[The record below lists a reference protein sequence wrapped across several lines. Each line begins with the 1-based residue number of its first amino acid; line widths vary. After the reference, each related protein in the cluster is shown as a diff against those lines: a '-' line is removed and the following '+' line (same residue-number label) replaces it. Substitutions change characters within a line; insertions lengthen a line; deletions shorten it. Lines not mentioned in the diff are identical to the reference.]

1 MKLHTLMV
9 AVALGVVVPNVVF
22 AHPVSFKG
30 GYGVMP
36 SYTPERKELELN
48 YSLTNSQAIG
58 FNTINLDYEDRGLNF
73 YLPQYSYKLFRRN
86 ELDSQMNLY
95 GTVGVGVA
103 RYDGDETVAGLAAF
117 QADYETRRVYTLLG
131 GEHLQTG
138 DGIGLNRVR
147 YRLGFAPY
155 LASFE
160 GFHSWLI
167 GQVEYTPELD
177 NEWTVTPLVRFF
189 YQNYLIEVGSSTRG
203 DLFVAGIFH
212 F

>member
-1 MKLHTLMV
+1 MNLRTLIF
-9 AVALGVVVPNVVF
+9 AVALCVVLPKTVF

-58 FNTINLDYEDRGLNF
+58 FNTIKLDYKDRELTF
-73 YLPQYSYKLFRRN
+73 FLPQYSYKLFRRN
-86 ELDSQMNLY
+86 ELDSQTNLY
-95 GTVGVGVA
+95 TTVGAGIA
-103 RYDGDETVAGLAAF
+103 HYEEDESVAGLAAF
-117 QADYETRRVYTLLG
+117 QADYETRSIYTLLG

-147 YRLGFAPY
+147 YRFGVAPY
-155 LASFE
+155 LASYE

-177 NEWTVTPLVRFF
+177 DEWTVTPLVRFF
-189 YQNYLIEVGSSTRG
+189 YQNYLVEVGSSTRG